1 MSQTAESS
9 MPIKKRKD
17 LVPRSSELVS
27 SVCLC
32 LCGCLCCWLSLC
44 LGRLSGVV
52 VCSSRERGWGSGG
65 LVGLAAWLDP
75 FTVYS
80 TMHHIAI
87 CEWRRECYV
96 YGVCVYVGLRH
107 LFCQARVEGLGV

>member
-1 MSQTAESS
+1 MSQSAESS
-9 MPIKKRKD
+9 MPIKKKD
-17 LVPRSSELVS
+17 LGPRSSELVS

-32 LCGCLCCWLSLC
+32 LCGCLCWLSLC

-52 VCSSRERGWGSGG
+52 VCSSRERGRGSGG

-80 TMHHIAI
+80 TMDYIAI
-87 CEWRRECYV
+87 CAWRRECYV
-96 YGVCVYVGLRH
+96 YGVCVYVGLRL
-107 LFCQARVEGLGV
+107 LFCQARAEGLGV